1 MTQEDKDLL
10 LHDLCARISYE
21 LKGRVQA
28 EVSTGTYD
36 INSGHLDY
44 TEIDI
49 DVEVFGIQENEMIIY
64 PVDSKYNELIAEYP
78 YTYEEF
84 IPYLRPMSS
93 MTEDEYEEYSNIA
106 NLTIYEDGRCISNG
120 KEYDW
125 LNVHHFDYR
134 GLIEKRLA
142 LEAPEGL
149 YQ

>member
-1 MTQEDKDLL
+1 MIQEDKDLL
-10 LHDLCARISYE
+10 LHDLYARIPYG
-21 LKGRVQA
+21 LKGQVQA

-84 IPYLRPMSS
+84 TPYLRPMSS
-93 MTEDEYEEYSNIA
+93 MTEDEYKQYSIIA
-106 NLTIYEDGRCISNG
+106 GLTIYEDGRVISNG

-125 LNVHHFDYR
+125 LNKHHFDYR
-134 GLIEKRLA
+134 DLIEKRLA
-142 LEAPEGL
+142 LEAPEGM